1 MPTNKVLADDDP
13 ELLELLKGGGLKADT
28 IKDRERFLWQF
39 KEFVLKETGGV
50 ALEDLV
56 LTKEGLEK
64 LDKLFPK
71 YFLIM
76 EVTVTEKGQ
85 AVKRGPKL
93 RYARKVR
100 SALKCQILEVFKV
113 DVFDVKVFP
122 EHKKQWMSFVHKL
135 ATEGLAETEH

>member
-28 IKDRERFLWQF
+28 IKDRERFLGQF

-56 LTKEGLEK
+56 LTKEGLER

-76 EVTVTEKGQ
+76 EVTVTEKG
-85 AVKRGPKL
+85 AGGEEEAKAWICKEGE
-93 RYARKVR
+93 
-100 SALKCQILEVFKV
+100 KCAEVSNPGGF
-113 DVFDVKVFP
+113 
-122 EHKKQWMSFVHKL
+122 QS
-135 ATEGLAETEH
+135 

>member
-28 IKDRERFLWQF
+28 IKDRERFLGQF
-39 KEFVLKETGGV
+39 KEFVLKENGGV

-56 LTKEGLEK
+56 LTKEGLER

-71 YFLIM
+71 YFLTM

-85 AVKRGPKL
+85 GVG
-93 RYARKVR
+93 V
-100 SALKCQILEVFKV
+100 QIIKFREIF
-113 DVFDVKVFP
+113 
-122 EHKKQWMSFVHKL
+122 
-135 ATEGLAETEH
+135 